1 MDGVDALF
9 LARAQFGLNIAFHIL
24 FPTISIALA
33 WYLIAFRVRYARTG
47 AAEWLA
53 TYRLWVKVFAL
64 TFAMGVVS
72 GITMSFQFGTNWP
85 GYMQKVG
92 NIAGPLLG
100 YEVLTAFFLEATFL
114 GVMLF
119 GMQRVSTRV
128 HILSAVMVA
137 LGTTL
142 SAFWI
147 LALNSWMQTPAG
159 HVMDGEALIAGDWL
173 AVIFNPSFPYRF
185 AHMMLASGLTAS
197 FLVAG
202 LSAWRLLKAS
212 ADAGAARTLRAA
224 TLAAAVLAPL
234 QILAGDLHGLNT
246 LEHQPAKIAA
256 VEANWKTQ
264 KGAPLVL
271 FAIPNELAGRN
282 DYALE
287 IPKLASFVLKH
298 DFDAELPGLDRFVPD
313 IPPVAPVFFAFRLM
327 VGVGVLMLA
336 LAWFGAWR
344 LRRGAPPRWLLW
356 CFAGMTFSGWVATL
370 AGWIV
375 TEIGRQPWLVQGI
388 LRTAD
393 AAGRVREAALG
404 ASLTGY
410 ALVYGVMLLA
420 YIVTLTHMAGKGA
433 EA

>member
-33 WYLIAFRVRYARTG
+33 WYLIAFRVLHARTG

-85 GYMQKVG
+85 GYMLKVG

-173 AVIFNPSFPYRF
+173 EVIFNPSFPYRF

-202 LSAWRLLKAS
+202 LSAWRLLQES
-212 ADAGAARTLRAA
+212 ADAGAAKTLRAA

-234 QILAGDLHGLNT
+234 QIVAGDLHGLNT

-256 VEANWKTQ
+256 VEANWTTQ
-264 KGAPLVL
+264 QGAPLVL

-313 IPPVAPVFFAFRLM
+313 IPPVAPVFFAFRVM
-327 VGVGVLMLA
+327 VGVGVLMLL
-336 LAWFGAWR
+336 LAWFGAWW
-344 LRRGAPPRWLLW
+344 LRKRAPPRWLLW

-370 AGWIV
+370 AGWVV
-375 TEIGRQPWLVQGI
+375 TEIGRQPWLVTGI
-388 LRTAD
+388 LRTSE
-393 AAGRVREAALG
+393 AAGRVGEAALG

-433 EA
+433 EG